1 LDWLAR
7 NAGAC
12 RIKGQTMGFL
22 RFLFSIA
29 TFIITMLLSLFA
41 FTYTAINYPSTMR
54 DFMTAAQQIRDY
66 VREGPLPDS
75 YMVWVDI
82 FLQPNQFVLVGF
94 SIAMRILIGILIG
107 ILGLLFWRRRSSGSG
122 APTAS
127 SSPFSRWG

>member
-1 LDWLAR
+1 
-7 NAGAC
+7 
-12 RIKGQTMGFL
+12 MGFL

-107 ILGLLFWRRRSSGSG
+107 ILGLLFWRRRPSGSG
-122 APTAS
+122 APAAS